1 MADERIPITYTF
13 DAKANEIRRKKGK
26 GDEIVEDKVVAKYDP
41 ETQVVVFPNLNYLK
55 NFKTGVI
62 TFLAEN
68 EMLVKSFQRGDMT
81 LDKPLSKKEPPRPKK
96 TKKEGDKTPA
106 VVDWYFKYKP
116 NEFATRYGVL
126 GTYTGPVSLLEPTW
140 RPRPV
145 DGLPEYRGAER
156 VEDNVVNAI
165 VANRSVCAVEG
176 KRLTYLPE
184 ECLNWDE
191 EESEPGEEAERGV
204 IVVRKSKEDDE
215 GGDE

>member
-81 LDKPLSKKEPPRPKK
+81 LDKPLSKKEPPRP
-96 TKKEGDKTPA
+96 
-106 VVDWYFKYKP
+106 
-116 NEFATRYGVL
+116 
-126 GTYTGPVSLLEPTW
+126 
-140 RPRPV
+140 
-145 DGLPEYRGAER
+145 
-156 VEDNVVNAI
+156 
-165 VANRSVCAVEG
+165 
-176 KRLTYLPE
+176 
-184 ECLNWDE
+184 
-191 EESEPGEEAERGV
+191 
-204 IVVRKSKEDDE
+204 
-215 GGDE
+215 